1 MIRLR
6 DLLNDAKQ
14 VGDIYHFT
22 PLSNVSAILK
32 TQYMTPNEEQQISA
46 TRWADM
52 STAGFQDMKSKP
64 VARFMFDGNKLSTKY
79 QIRPFSY
86 SGEGLSGA
94 DLTHSDFEKLGEE
107 QIVINGRN
115 FYFMPYLK
123 RIDIFVQKGNPDLSK
138 SIAILDKINIPY
150 SVYQGTP
157 RSNIPFNQSKEGDPN
172 QLKYNPVAKE
182 ILIST
187 KELRHPYPNYKTY
200 KFNNNQQTYPL
211 PEDIKSLTN
220 KKQYRVKPAEIFGQ
234 TWDVTPLFPDYY
246 VRFASNGTIDS
257 INDDFE
263 ESKYMAGNDKYILGR
278 DFRNPITKLIL
289 NSIQFKTWRELGL
302 EEKINTLI
310 SKIVQYIPSVQYDH
324 KAGLQMIPKQIVNKY
339 LTPYEAK
346 PIDYETWVKPK
357 ATKTPKYDWSGI
369 DTPDDPTM

>member
-64 VARFMFDGNKLSTKY
+64 IARFMFDGNKLSTKY

-94 DLTHSDFEKLGEE
+94 DLAHSDFEKLGEE
-107 QIVINGRN
+107 QIVVDGRN

-182 ILIST
+182 ILVST
-187 KELRHPYPNYKTY
+187 KELHHPYPNYKTY

-257 INDDFE
+257 INDDFD

-289 NSIQFKTWRELGL
+289 NSIQFKTWRELRL

-346 PIDYETWVKPK
+346 PIDYEKWVKPK

-369 DTPDDPTM
+369 DTPGDPTM

>member
-64 VARFMFDGNKLSTKY
+64 IARFMFDGNKLSTKY

-107 QIVINGRN
+107 QIVVDGRN

-182 ILIST
+182 ILVST

-302 EEKINTLI
+302 EEKINMLI

-357 ATKTPKYDWSGI
+357 AIKTPKYDWSGI
-369 DTPDDPTM
+369 DTPGDPTM

>member
-1 MIRLR
+1 
-6 DLLNDAKQ
+6 
-14 VGDIYHFT
+14 
-22 PLSNVSAILK
+22 
-32 TQYMTPNEEQQISA
+32 
-46 TRWADM
+46 
-52 STAGFQDMKSKP
+52 
-64 VARFMFDGNKLSTKY
+64 
-79 QIRPFSY
+79 
-86 SGEGLSGA
+86 
-94 DLTHSDFEKLGEE
+94 
-107 QIVINGRN
+107 
-115 FYFMPYLK
+115 MPYLK

-369 DTPDDPTM
+369 DTPGDPTM

>member
-346 PIDYETWVKPK
+346 SIDYETWVKPK
-357 ATKTPKYDWSGI
+357 ATKTTKYDWSGI
-369 DTPDDPTM
+369 DTPGDPTM